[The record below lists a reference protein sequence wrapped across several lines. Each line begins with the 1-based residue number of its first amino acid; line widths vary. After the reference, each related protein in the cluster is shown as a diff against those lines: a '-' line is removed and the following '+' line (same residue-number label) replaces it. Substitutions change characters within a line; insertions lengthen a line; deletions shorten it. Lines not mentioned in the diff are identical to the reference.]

1 MKGNKRI
8 IRIDD
13 VLFYVEDSLRDFEI
27 QETLEKVDYDLNRF
41 VDEISKEYFIEQYY
55 PQTFTSNRC
64 SGKTILLTEDKQ
76 IDNISYMVAKNTS
89 NDKIKEI
96 IAFTNKIWEYI
107 SETKERELEQ
117 TLNELPVDLTKDN
130 FKIGGDFINNWHSL
144 FTILLKEYEM
154 KYTITE
160 SVLFNH

>member
-8 IRIDD
+8 IKIDD

-64 SGKTILLTEDKQ
+64 S
-76 IDNISYMVAKNTS
+76 AKNNSS
-89 NDKIKEI
+89 NRRQ
-96 IAFTNKIWEYI
+96 TNW
-107 SETKERELEQ
+107 
-117 TLNELPVDLTKDN
+117 
-130 FKIGGDFINNWHSL
+130 
-144 FTILLKEYEM
+144 
-154 KYTITE
+154 
-160 SVLFNH
+160 